1 MPEPEPG
8 GEEAPREP
16 RAVAVKSLRPGI
28 ERAFERDLEFC
39 YWLAEWVERTQ
50 PKLRR
55 FRPIEAVRVF
65 EATVRLEMDLRM
77 EGAAASELAENFAGD
92 EPYNVPV
99 IDWRRSSR
107 RVLTMSR
114 VAGTIGRASGR
125 GGGWQ
130 KG

>member
-16 RAVAVKSLRPGI
+16 RAVAVKILRPGI
-28 ERAFERDLEFC
+28 ERAFERDLEFF

-65 EATVRLEMDLRM
+65 EATVLLRS
-77 EGAAASELAENFAGD
+77 EVHTSELQSLMRNSYAVFCWNKKHTTCHIA
-92 EPYNVPV
+92 P
-99 IDWRRSSR
+99 S
-107 RVLTMSR
+107 T
-114 VAGTIGRASGR
+114 
-125 GGGWQ
+125 
-130 KG
+130 

>member
-1 MPEPEPG
+1 MPDPEPG

-16 RAVAVKSLRPGI
+16 RAVAVKILRPGI
-28 ERAFERDLEFC
+28 ERAFERDLEFF

-77 EGAAASELAENFAGD
+77 GGADASERDEN
-92 EPYNVPV
+92 
-99 IDWRRSSR
+99 
-107 RVLTMSR
+107 
-114 VAGTIGRASGR
+114 VAGRATYTLPGN
-125 GGGWQ
+125 
-130 KG
+130 